1 MFMNKFLKGFIS
13 FLLVS
18 VMSMQLLQPVS
29 AAVDLKKA
37 KTISFNKNLTG
48 KLSTGNGNYEHV
60 YKAKLKKNGNLS
72 ITVQTNT
79 KRSWYV
85 EVLTS
90 KGEKLTSF
98 YTTTKSKGNEVR
110 EIGLSK
116 GTYYVAISGIY
127 NTAYKMKVNF
137 KSSNYYEREDNDTVK
152 KANVIKFGKN
162 YSGALQEFTDQD
174 YFKFTVTKKR
184 KVSLTY
190 NNTPKKQRDLLIVN
204 AKGKEYAKIR
214 TDYYVKKPT
223 KSTHTV
229 TLPKGTYYVLIQYG
243 GGAYTFKVAQ

>member
-1 MFMNKFLKGFIS
+1 MNKWLKGLIS

-18 VMSMQLLQPVS
+18 VLSLQVFQPAS
-29 AAVDLKKA
+29 ASVDFKKA

-48 KLSTGNGNYEHV
+48 KLTTANGNYEHV

-90 KGEKLTSF
+90 KGEKMTSF

-127 NTAYKMKVNF
+127 DTAYKMKVNF

-152 KANVIKFGKN
+152 KANGIKFGKN
-162 YSGALQEFTDQD
+162 YSGSLEGFTDQD

-223 KSTHTV
+223 KSTYTV

-243 GGAYTFKVAQ
+243 GGSYTFKVAQ

>member
-1 MFMNKFLKGFIS
+1 MNKWLKGLIS

-18 VMSMQLLQPVS
+18 VLSLQVFHPVS
-29 AAVDLKKA
+29 AAVDFKKA
-37 KTISFNKNLTG
+37 KTLSFNKNLTG
-48 KLSTGNGNYEHV
+48 KLTTANGNYEHV

-90 KGEKLTSF
+90 KGEKMTSF
-98 YTTTKSKGNEVR
+98 YTTTKSKGNEIR

-127 NTAYKMKVNF
+127 DTAYKMKVNF

-152 KANVIKFGKN
+152 KANGIKFGKN
-162 YSGALQEFTDQD
+162 YSGSLEGFTDQD

-204 AKGKEYAKIR
+204 AKGKGYAKIR

-223 KSTHTV
+223 KSTYTV

-243 GGAYTFKVAQ
+243 GGSYTFKVAQ

>member
-1 MFMNKFLKGFIS
+1 MNKWVKGLIS

-18 VMSMQLLQPVS
+18 VLSLQVFQPVS

-37 KTISFNKNLTG
+37 KTLSFNKNLTG
-48 KLSTGNGNYEHV
+48 KLTTGNGNYEHV

-90 KGEKLTSF
+90 KGEKMTSF

-127 NTAYKMKVNF
+127 DTAYKMKVNF
-137 KSSNYYEREDNDTVK
+137 KSSNYYEREHNDTVK
-152 KANVIKFGKN
+152 NANVIKFGKN
-162 YSGALQEFTDQD
+162 YSGSLEGFTDQD
-174 YFKFTVTKKR
+174 YFK
-184 KVSLTY
+184 
-190 NNTPKKQRDLLIVN
+190 
-204 AKGKEYAKIR
+204 
-214 TDYYVKKPT
+214 
-223 KSTHTV
+223 
-229 TLPKGTYYVLIQYG
+229 
-243 GGAYTFKVAQ
+243 